1 MDHSPSLPQHD
12 AANAE
17 DRKQLLYAARQ
28 QYQYDHDYLSP
39 LAMLFV
45 PHAWPPSLEEDVIG
59 PLRDLPD
66 AERVAPGYLYPR
78 WAPAFSTLPANVGS
92 IHVTEGGLPAYAQL
106 FPLLPPPR
114 SIARW
119 QDDDYFVYQRLNGPN
134 PMVIRQVR
142 RRNELPEQ
150 FAVTDAL
157 FQRVTAGRATLAD
170 EIAEGRIFLS
180 DYALLAPAQGIHKFP
195 DPDDPKRLTTR
206 YLAAPFGL
214 FWWNSAKARLEPI
227 AIQLERVPSEKNP
240 VYTPKDDAAT
250 WLRAKVFFQAA
261 DLNYHEL
268 STHLCRT
275 HFALETFTVAT
286 ARQLAPAHPVHVLLA
301 PHFEG
306 MVYNNFQ
313 GRQVL
318 VNPGGTLAKVLAAP
332 LELALDVIRD
342 SYRTLDFRQFCPV
355 TEIAE
360 RMDPGVLDGAFF
372 YRSDA
377 LAVWDAVQSFVRQYV
392 KVYFPSDAEVAKDTE
407 IQGWARELTSP
418 SGGNV
423 RGFPDRIATVEQLV
437 SVLAPIVFT
446 CGPQHAAVN
455 FPQWDYMAFTP
466 NMPGFVRQAPWE
478 AKTVLEI
485 LPDIPAAIG
494 QLSTVYTLTCYRYGR
509 LGQYGAAI
517 ADKPVQPAVEALQKA
532 LAAIHTT
539 IDERNRKLPLEAQYP
554 YLDPALI
561 PNSNNI

>member
-1 MDHSPSLPQHD
+1 MGQSPSLPQHD

-17 DRKQLLYAARQ
+17 TRKEQLYASRQ
-28 QYQYDHDYLSP
+28 QYQYDHDYLTP
-39 LAMLFV
+39 LAMLFI
-45 PHAWPPSLEEDVIG
+45 PHAFPPTLEEDVIG

-66 AERVAPGYLYPR
+66 AERVAPTYLYPR
-78 WAPAFSTLPANVGS
+78 WAPAFSTLLSNVRS
-92 IHVTEGGLPAYAQL
+92 IHVTEGGLRAYEQL
-106 FPLLPPPR
+106 FPELSPPR

-119 QDDDYFVYQRLNGPN
+119 QDDDYFAYQRLNGPN

-157 FQRVTAGRATLAD
+157 FQRVTGGRATLGD
-170 EIAEGRIFLS
+170 EIAAGRIFLT
-180 DYALLAPAQGIHKFP
+180 DYALLASAQGVHTFP
-195 DPDDPKRLTTR
+195 DRTTR

-214 FWWNSAKARLEPI
+214 FWWNLAKARLEPI

-240 VYTPKDDAAT
+240 VYTPTDDPAT
-250 WLRAKVFFQAA
+250 WLRAKVFFQVA

-268 STHLCRT
+268 STHLCRA
-275 HFALETFTVAT
+275 HFALETFTIAT
-286 ARQLAPAHPVHVLLA
+286 ARQLAQAHPVHVLLA
-301 PHFEG
+301 PHFEA

-318 VNPGGTLAKVLAAP
+318 VNSGGTLANVLAAP
-332 LELALDVIRD
+332 LELALDVIRE

-355 TEIAE
+355 TELAE
-360 RMDPGVLDGAFF
+360 RMDPGALDGAFF

-377 LAVWDAVQSFVRQYV
+377 LTVWNAVQSFVRQYV
-392 KVYFPSDAEVAKDTE
+392 QVYFRSDADVAKDTE
-407 IQGWARELTSP
+407 VQGWARELTSP

-423 RGFPDRIATVEQLV
+423 QGFPDRIETVEQLV
-437 SVLAPIVFT
+437 SVLAPIIFT

-466 NMPGFVRQAPWE
+466 NMPGFARQAPWE
-478 AKTVLEI
+478 AKSVLDV
-485 LPDIPAAIG
+485 LPDIPTAIG

-509 LGQYGAAI
+509 LGQYGDAI
-517 ADKPVQPAVEALQKA
+517 ADKPVQPAVESFQKA

-539 IDERNRKLPLEAQYP
+539 IDERNKKLPLDAQYP
-554 YLDPALI
+554 YLDPVLI

>member
-1 MDHSPSLPQHD
+1 MGQSPSLPQHD

-17 DRKQLLYAARQ
+17 TRKEQLYASRQ

-39 LAMLFV
+39 LAMLFI
-45 PHAWPPSLEEDVIG
+45 PHAFPPTLEEDVIG

-66 AERVAPGYLYPR
+66 AERVAPTYLYPR
-78 WAPAFSTLPANVGS
+78 WAPAFSTLPSNVGS
-92 IHVTEGGLPAYAQL
+92 IHVTEGGLRAYEQL
-106 FPLLPPPR
+106 FPELSPPR

-119 QDDDYFVYQRLNGPN
+119 QDDDYFAYQRLNGPN
-134 PMVIRQVR
+134 PMVIKQVR

-157 FQRVTAGRATLAD
+157 FQRVTGGRATLGD
-170 EIAEGRIFLS
+170 EIAAGRIFLS
-180 DYALLAPAQGIHKFP
+180 DYALLASAQGVHTFP
-195 DPDDPKRLTTR
+195 DRTTR

-214 FWWNSAKARLEPI
+214 FWWNLAKARLEPI

-240 VYTPKDDAAT
+240 VYTPTDDPAT
-250 WLRAKVFFQAA
+250 WLRAKVFFQVA

-268 STHLCRT
+268 STHLCRA
-275 HFALETFTVAT
+275 HFALETFTIAT
-286 ARQLAPAHPVHVLLA
+286 ARQLAQAHPVHVLLA
-301 PHFEG
+301 PHFEA

-318 VNPGGTLAKVLAAP
+318 VNAGGTLANVLAAP
-332 LELALDVIRD
+332 LELALDVIRE

-355 TEIAE
+355 TELAE
-360 RMDPGVLDGAFF
+360 RMDPGALDGAFF

-377 LAVWDAVQSFVRQYV
+377 LTVWNAVQSFVRQYV
-392 KVYFPSDAEVAKDTE
+392 QVYFRSDADVAKDTE
-407 IQGWARELTSP
+407 VQGWARELTSP

-423 RGFPDRIATVEQLV
+423 QGFPDRIETVEQLV
-437 SVLAPIVFT
+437 SVLAPIIFT

-466 NMPGFVRQAPWE
+466 NMPGFARQAPWE
-478 AKTVLEI
+478 AKSVLDV
-485 LPDIPAAIG
+485 LPDIPTAIG

-509 LGQYGAAI
+509 LGQYGDAI
-517 ADKPVQPAVEALQKA
+517 ADKPVQPAVEAFQKA

-539 IDERNRKLPLEAQYP
+539 IDERNKKLPLDAQYP
-554 YLDPALI
+554 YLDPVLI